1 MQPLFESSSS
11 WYRGNLHAHTTGSD
25 GEMSPEELARLYK
38 DNGYDFLALT
48 DHGVVTELSH
58 PPEGL
63 LLIPGVE
70 HGIGESHLVALAPER
85 AMLERADLRGPTLR
99 NLADELK
106 RNGADAILAHPYWS
120 GLEVRGI
127 VGVGSVLALEIY
139 NSGCEIEKGTG
150 SALVHWDGMLA
161 RGRSIWGVAT
171 DDGHRVRDAF
181 GGWVMV
187 GAEELTVPEVLRA
200 LREGRFYSSQ
210 GPEIRSFTMQG
221 NDVRIECS
229 PARSVIFASLRSK
242 GFRVDAEGREL
253 LTEARAPLDAF
264 AGYVRAEVRDER
276 GRCAWTNPVVLDA
289 LQRTGLGN
297 EATPPT
303 PPPPRA

>member
-1 MQPLFESSSS
+1 MQALFESSGS

-25 GEMSPEELARLYK
+25 GEMSPGELARLYK
-38 DNGYDFLALT
+38 DNGYDFLAFT
-48 DHGVVTELSH
+48 DHGVVTELSR

-99 NLADELK
+99 NLAEQFTK
-106 RNGADAILAHPYWS
+106 SGAEVILAHPYWS
-120 GLEVRGI
+120 GLEVREI
-127 VGVGSVLALEIY
+127 VGAGSVLALEAY
-139 NSGCEIEKGTG
+139 NFSCEVERGKGL
-150 SALVHWDGMLA
+150 ALVHWDGMLA
-161 RGRSIWGVAT
+161 RGRPIWGVAA
-171 DDGHRVRDAF
+171 DDIHRVKDAF
-181 GGWVMV
+181 GGWVTV
-187 GAEELTVPEVLRA
+187 GAEDLTVPKLLRA

-221 NDVRIECS
+221 NDVRVECS

-242 GFRVDAEGREL
+242 GFRVDAKGEEF
-253 LTEARAPLDAF
+253 LTETRAPLDVF

-276 GRCAWTNPVVLDA
+276 GRCAWTNPVML
-289 LQRTGLGN
+289 
-297 EATPPT
+297 PT
-303 PPPPRA
+303 